1 MPIPLGFRKYELDTP
16 LNSTLLLQNESIRQI
31 IKVSFVEDLQ
41 LFDLCWFWW
50 HLGSYPPVIRRNKP
64 QDTTPSG

>member
-1 MPIPLGFRKYELDTP
+1 MPIPLGLRKYELDTP

-31 IKVSFVEDLQ
+31 IKVCFVEGLQ
-41 LFDLCWFWW
+41 LFDLWFWW
-50 HLGSYPPVIRRNKP
+50 HLVSYPHVIRRNKP